1 MEGILIRAMLCQ
13 RWTMRLKDEDTV
25 VPVPRITLR
34 PKGGLRMT
42 LQSIREQDA
51 IAEEA
56 KTA

>member
-1 MEGILIRAMLCQ
+1 MLCQ